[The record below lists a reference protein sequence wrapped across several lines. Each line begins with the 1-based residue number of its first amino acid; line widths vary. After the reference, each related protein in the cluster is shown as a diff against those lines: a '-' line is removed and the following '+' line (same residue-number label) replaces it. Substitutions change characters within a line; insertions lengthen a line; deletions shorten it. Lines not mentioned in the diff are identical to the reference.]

1 MQTRYRGGENTGIIT
16 HGFIVSKL
24 GLIAVGVVLVIIAV
38 YLAVLL
44 AQKQP
49 SLTELKSRPLTYSAD
64 NMTHPATVSSQA
76 ATPINSVSNSV
87 SSNVSS
93 SDVNGQ
99 SSTEVSV
106 NGQNIMVP
114 ANGSYATTIGN
125 ADISISH
132 TSGGGGSSSQLH
144 VQVNSTGGN

>member
-1 MQTRYRGGENTGIIT
+1 MQTRYRSGENTRTIT
-16 HGFIVSKL
+16 HGLMASKL
-24 GLIAVGVVLVIIAV
+24 VIIAAVVVFVIIAV

-44 AQKQP
+44 VQKQP
-49 SLTELKSRPLTYSAD
+49 SLTGLKSHPVNYASV
-64 NMTHPATVSSQA
+64 NKTHSATVSSQA
-76 ATPINSVSNSV
+76 ATPINSASNSV

-106 NGQNIMVP
+106 NGQNVTVP
-114 ANGSYATTIGN
+114 SNGSYATTIGN
-125 ADISISH
+125 ANVSVSH
-132 TSGGGGSSSQLH
+132 TSSGSGSSQLH